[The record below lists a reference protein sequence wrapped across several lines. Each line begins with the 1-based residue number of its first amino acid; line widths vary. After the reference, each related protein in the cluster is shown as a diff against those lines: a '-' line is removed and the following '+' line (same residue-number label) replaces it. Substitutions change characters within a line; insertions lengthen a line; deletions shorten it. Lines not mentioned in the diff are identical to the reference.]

1 MRLAEGIEIVCQN
14 PELAKEIRDSMRK
27 LEELIP
33 RFIREIKVGT
43 NREEYDS

>member
-1 MRLAEGIEIVCQN
+1 
-14 PELAKEIRDSMRK
+14 MRK

-33 RFIREIKVGT
+33 KFLREIKPVGI